1 MKKRNIGKILN
12 EKKNMKKKKFADNL
26 HRKGKYGKII

>member
-12 EKKNMKKKKFADNL
+12 EKKNMKKKKNL
-26 HRKGKYGKII
+26 QTISTEKENTEK